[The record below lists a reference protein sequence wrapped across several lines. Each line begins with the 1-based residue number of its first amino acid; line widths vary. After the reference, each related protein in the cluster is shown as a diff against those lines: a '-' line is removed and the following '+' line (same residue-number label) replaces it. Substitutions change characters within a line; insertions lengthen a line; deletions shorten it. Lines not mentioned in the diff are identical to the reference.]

1 MSALFQSVVLLV
13 GAIVSV
19 FYCSLEPS
27 TVNKSLQVYD
37 STVFILYSKVGIVMV
52 IFRLF
57 LVVYWS
63 TQRLNQT
70 HQWCRCT
77 YNKTDSK
84 L

>member
-19 FYCSLEPS
+19 FYCSLEPL
-27 TVNKSLQVYD
+27 TVNKSLQVYE

-57 LVVYWS
+57 LVVY
-63 TQRLNQT
+63 
-70 HQWCRCT
+70 
-77 YNKTDSK
+77 
-84 L
+84 